1 MAETYERKE
10 VMKANAA
17 AAACLVG
24 ERAGFR
30 WYHVEDVRGPAL
42 DELAQQFGL
51 HELAIE
57 DCRSERTRSKLE
69 EYENHVFVVANTI
82 HFDPKTCESWFGEI
96 DFFVGKDFLIS
107 VHEGPSRTAQAVLP
121 KFQAD
126 AKLAHPG
133 RLLHAML
140 DVVVDRYLPVLD
152 AIEGRIES
160 LEEEVHKG
168 PSSRLLAEI
177 FTIKRALI
185 EFRRVAAG
193 MREVLNQLLRCTEP
207 WLRSQ
212 HAYFRDIYDHVVRAL
227 DFVETYRDLLTG
239 VLDVHLTAIANRTND
254 IVKVLTIYAT
264 LALPFLLIT
273 GYFGMN
279 FSDLPLLN
287 RPHGVLYVTGGM
299 GVIAIG
305 MLWLFRRKGWF

>member
-1 MAETYERKE
+1 
-10 VMKANAA
+10 MKTNAA

-30 WYHVEDVRGPAL
+30 WYHVEDVKGPAL

-57 DCRSERTRSKLE
+57 DCRTERTRAKLE
-69 EYENHVFVVANTI
+69 QYEDHIFLVANTI
-82 HFDPKTCESWFGEI
+82 HFDPEKCQSWFGEM

-152 AIEGRIES
+152 TIEARIES
-160 LEEEVHKG
+160 LEDEVHKG

-177 FTIKRALI
+177 FTLRRALV
-185 EFRRVAAG
+185 EFRRVATG
-193 MREVLNQLLRCTEP
+193 MREVLNQLLRCAEP

-279 FSDLPLLN
+279 FADLPLLH
-287 RPHGVLYVTGGM
+287 RPHGALYVSAGM
-299 GVIAIG
+299 GVIALT
-305 MLWLFRRKGWF
+305 MLWFFRRKGWF